1 VRLRR
6 YEIAMAMMLMLA
18 ALPLFAAE
26 PLAERIRHTDLSKV
40 PEGHSHGSEGW
51 RKCQLL
57 VPAGVLDVPLHFINR
72 CQMMP
77 GGGVAEHF
85 HNTSEE
91 MFTILN
97 GEAQFSI
104 DSHTSQIKGPAG
116 APLRMGHSHAVY
128 NPTGGMVDYLN
139 FNVNEVNAFSDGG
152 VFNLGDSRNK
162 NIQLDEIPQFMVMRL
177 DKALLQPMQN
187 FHGGTGTVQYRR
199 ALDSSVFLSNWA
211 YMDHEVIPPGASD
224 GLHYHSGVEE
234 VYYVMDGTATF
245 QLNDE
250 KGTIKA
256 GDAIPVKFNEAHAII
271 NNGTAPIELLV
282 MGISAQKNVLDT
294 KLGPLPKGTITASS
308 FTEKGWPAT
317 LANAEETG
325 PAPK

>member
-1 VRLRR
+1 
-6 YEIAMAMMLMLA
+6 
-18 ALPLFAAE
+18 
-26 PLAERIRHTDLSKV
+26 
-40 PEGHSHGSEGW
+40 
-51 RKCQLL
+51 
-57 VPAGVLDVPLHFINR
+57 
-72 CQMMP
+72 
-77 GGGVAEHF
+77 
-85 HNTSEE
+85 

-162 NIQLDEIPQFMVMRL
+162 NIQLDEIPQFLVMRL

-294 KLGPLPKGTITASS
+294 RLGPLPKGTITASS